1 MVCDLH
7 SCEMIIE
14 RTGKSIKQQI
24 HERET
29 LIKQWK
35 DSVKMLQQRDTDIDA
50 GQERILVAQ
59 KVLAKREERLEE
71 ERGML
76 NNEKKNNH
84 DMEMEIEQLNYTNSK
99 MRREFSELQQNV
111 FMMASECGIVKH
123 QVVTSANNL
132 ERLRIKTR
140 EIDQQIDYSER

>member
-35 DSVKMLQQRDTDIDA
+35 DSVKMLQQRDADIDA